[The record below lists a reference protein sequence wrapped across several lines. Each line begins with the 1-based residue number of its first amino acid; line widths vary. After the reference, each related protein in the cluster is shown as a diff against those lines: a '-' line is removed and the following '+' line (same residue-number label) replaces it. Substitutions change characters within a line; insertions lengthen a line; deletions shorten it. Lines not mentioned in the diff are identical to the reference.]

1 MCYEKVP
8 KQSKR
13 CICYEKVTKQSKRCI
28 CYEKVPKQS
37 KRCMCYEKVPKQSKR
52 CMCYEKVPKQSKRCM
67 CYEKVPLPSLFFLI
81 KMRYNKTLWNK
92 SIIKHTI
99 LMTYSKHS
107 HGLQQT
113 VIEDVSYNIVME
125 VSNEL
130 NKFIDF

>member
-1 MCYEKVP
+1 M
-8 KQSKR
+8 KR
-13 CICYEKVTKQSKRCI
+13 SQNNQRGVCVMKRSQNNQRGVCVM
-28 CYEKVPKQS
+28 KRFQNNQ
-37 KRCMCYEKVPKQSKR
+37 RCMCYEKVL
-52 CMCYEKVPKQSKRCM
+52 KQSKRCM

-107 HGLQQT
+107 YGLQQT
-113 VIEDVSYNIVME
+113 VIEDVSYNIVLE

>member
-1 MCYEKVP
+1 MKRSQN
-8 KQSKR
+8 KQRGVYVMKR
-13 CICYEKVTKQSKRCI
+13 SQNNQRGVCVMKRS
-28 CYEKVPKQS
+28 Q
-37 KRCMCYEKVPKQSKR
+37 KQSKR

>member
-1 MCYEKVP
+1 M
-8 KQSKR
+8 
-13 CICYEKVTKQSKRCI
+13 